1 MLTEAEIQTLRNN
14 PDALNA
20 IQLQLTDYGSTTN
33 VVQAINNPNSPLYKA
48 LMTNLDRL
56 FQLDALK
63 QQNQQVQAHYNQL
76 LRLTPTISIPI
87 HDDRHLP
94 KSDENKTKTQQKIAD
109 DDSLFKQLMDKLKTI
124 QNQMNN
130 VHQQLEAAVKEH
142 IQTTENI
149 ANAKKEL
156 NAVAVVHNQ
165 NKNVTHEEYIVNVQL
180 LHTAH
185 PTLIVRDEVEKLQ
198 RNPDYIVTFQA
209 KNAQQLQLI
218 VQNINTR
225 LDQLQQNQKQLENK
239 FDKLMVEQKR
249 LAADQKQVLQEI
261 NKRFPQQGVQ
271 LNQTPSTNNKSTKND
286 ESAPNAENKTRNS
299 PFRWILNFLTAKAKK
314 AEEEEKKQNDVSRPT
329 PRMAKVK

>member
-1 MLTEAEIQTLRNN
+1 MLTEAEIQTLINN
-14 PDALNA
+14 PNAQALAFN
-20 IQLQLTDYGSTTN
+20 D
-33 VVQAINNPNSPLYKA
+33 PNSPLYRA
-48 LMTNLDRL
+48 RATNLGNYLNHLNEMR
-56 FQLDALK
+56 
-63 QQNQQVQAHYNQL
+63 QQNNQL
-76 LRLTPTISIPI
+76 QALLAQLSAPSPTRRLSI

-124 QNQMNN
+124 QNEMNN
-130 VHQQLEAAVKEH
+130 VHQQLETAVKEH

-149 ANAKKEL
+149 AIAKKEL
-156 NAVAVVHNQ
+156 NAVAVVLNQ

-185 PTLIVRDEVEKLQ
+185 PTLIVHDEVEKLQ
-198 RNPDYIVTFQA
+198 KNPDYIITFQA

-218 VQNINTR
+218 VQNVNTR

-249 LAADQKQVLQEI
+249 LTADQKQVLQEI
-261 NKRFPQQGVQ
+261 NKKFPQQGVQ

-286 ESAPNAENKTRNS
+286 ESASNAENKTRNS
-299 PFRWILNFLTAKAKK
+299 PFTWILNFLTAKAKK